1 MPPFGPTSRKKL
13 IRVLRSAGFDGP
25 YAGGKHAFMLKEDR
39 TLTLPN
45 PHRGDIGSELPAPT
59 FITVSRS
66 TRISPHPLVNHPPRT
81 TRRATMDIQRA
92 ELEKTRVLNGA
103 DVFAIM
109 RRVLLRENKIDSE
122 KEHFWI
128 TGLDGDC
135 RILFIDLVLGGVTS
149 ATVKPMENNS
159 HYRKSGGQVR
169 I

>member
-1 MPPFGPTSRKKL
+1 
-13 IRVLRSAGFDGP
+13 
-25 YAGGKHAFMLKEDR
+25 
-39 TLTLPN
+39 
-45 PHRGDIGSELPAPT
+45 
-59 FITVSRS
+59 
-66 TRISPHPLVNHPPRT
+66 
-81 TRRATMDIQRA
+81 MDIQRA